1 VIVGKSLAEQFNWKV
16 GDTVP
21 IRSSFFRKANDGGD
35 TWDMRIAGIYDASNG
50 DVTSLFF
57 HYDYVN
63 EALGED
69 AGRDI
74 VIWAVMKIQNPAD
87 AQKVSAEI
95 DALFANSPAETKTA
109 TERAFIQGFAN
120 QMGDIATIV
129 TAVAS
134 AVFFTMLLVT
144 ANTMAQSV
152 RERTNEIAVLK
163 TLGYSK
169 RTVAGLVLGESFAIT
184 AIGAAIGLGIATA
197 AAGIVG
203 SLLAQFFPA
212 SGIPTSAYVTSGVLI
227 VVLSLLAGLAPSME
241 AARLKITDALR
252 KV

>member
-1 VIVGKSLAEQFNWKV
+1 
-16 GDTVP
+16 
-21 IRSSFFRKANDGGD
+21 
-35 TWDMRIAGIYDASNG
+35 
-50 DVTSLFF
+50 
-57 HYDYVN
+57 
-63 EALGED
+63 
-69 AGRDI
+69 
-74 VIWAVMKIQNPAD
+74 MKIQNPAD